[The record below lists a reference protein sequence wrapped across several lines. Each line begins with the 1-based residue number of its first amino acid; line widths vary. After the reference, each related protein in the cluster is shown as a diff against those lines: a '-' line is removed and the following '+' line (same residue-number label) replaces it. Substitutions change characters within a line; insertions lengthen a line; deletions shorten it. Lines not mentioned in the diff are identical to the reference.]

1 MLITNRIYTKGAFM
15 DTLDLDVRNILT
27 GENMD
32 QDIALLISY
41 IWKLEKENSDWE
53 ILKFHFADLTDH
65 FLKKWQGCPT
75 SLWDYATALV
85 YTKAKDKN
93 QTQLEIADIND
104 TVVELSQQAYGWKL
118 NDKK

>member
-1 MLITNRIYTKGAFM
+1 M
-15 DTLDLDVRNILT
+15 DTLELDVRNILT
-27 GENMD
+27 GESME
-32 QDIALLISY
+32 QDLALLTAY
-41 IWKLEKENSDWE
+41 AWKLGKEQKPE
-53 ILKFHFADLTDH
+53 LEFPRFHFADLTNH

-104 TVVELSQQAYGWKL
+104 TVVKLSQQAYGWKL